1 MCGLAHDAAQIVL
14 AEDGLPPSSIQ
25 TTDWSVFPGIEDPQL
40 VIDGTCFMLRI
51 PGDAKGLYRS
61 LEEVMDVAGIY
72 SEGYV
77 GLKNHR
83 SLLTAVTKICCGA
96 TDRVLVDFSLSPER
110 IRLQEM
116 SRFQEEHAE
125 WWSAHL
131 RCLEDPGCAEI
142 FRRGI

>member
-1 MCGLAHDAAQIVL
+1 
-14 AEDGLPPSSIQ
+14 
-25 TTDWSVFPGIEDPQL
+25 
-40 VIDGTCFMLRI
+40 
-51 PGDAKGLYRS
+51 
-61 LEEVMDVAGIY
+61 MDVAGIY

-131 RCLEDPGCAEI
+131 RCLEDPGCADI